1 MSRPRQITV
10 WPRGVPYAMDLLRC
24 RRAMVDRQ
32 IAGDLDSMESLA
44 EAVGV
49 SRSTASRFFSGK
61 PTSLSVTLRILSALK
76 LQFEDVARPELE
88 DDDPKGR
95 SGLGAKLPA
104 DKPRNG
110 AGQAAIHRRATEG

>member
-1 MSRPRQITV
+1 MAQTESRSRNMSRPRQITV

-61 PTSLSVTLRILSALK
+61 PTSLSVTLRILAALK
-76 LQFEDVARPELE
+76 LRFEDVARPEL
-88 DDDPKGR
+88 DDDNPER
-95 SGLGAKLPA
+95 PSGLGAKLPA
-104 DKPRNG
+104 V
-110 AGQAAIHRRATEG
+110 